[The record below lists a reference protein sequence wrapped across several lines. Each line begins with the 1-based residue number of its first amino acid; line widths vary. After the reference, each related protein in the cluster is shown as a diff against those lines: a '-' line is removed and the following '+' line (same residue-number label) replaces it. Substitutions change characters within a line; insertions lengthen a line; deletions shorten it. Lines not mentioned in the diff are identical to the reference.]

1 MEVHFHA
8 KTFPTAEGYDVH
20 TLDDLYPGGILGK
33 TQAKNSVVLPEKLG
47 KIYRNTPR
55 QWSVHNWAF
64 ENRALANRPGKRRL
78 ERDPSL

>member
-8 KTFPTAEGYDVH
+8 KTFPTAEGFDVH

-78 ERDPSL
+78 ERDPSQ